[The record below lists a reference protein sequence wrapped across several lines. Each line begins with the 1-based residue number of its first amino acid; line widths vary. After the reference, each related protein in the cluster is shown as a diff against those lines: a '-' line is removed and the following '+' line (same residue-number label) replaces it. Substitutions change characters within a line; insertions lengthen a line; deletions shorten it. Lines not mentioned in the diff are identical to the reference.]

1 MAENQ
6 APQTE
11 QKEVTPQE
19 NTPQERAPRG
29 DNRRNN
35 NNKSGGNRRDRRDRP
50 EAVPSE
56 WEEKV
61 VSLRRATKV
70 IAGGRRFRFNAMVVV
85 GNKKGKVGLGY
96 GKANELADA
105 IKKAK
110 DKAIA
115 NALLIRLKGT
125 TIPHEI
131 LGEYKACRIL
141 MKPATKGTGVIAG
154 GSVRPVLELLGVHDI
169 LTKSLRSPNPI
180 NLVKATFN
188 GLTRLYNIEDI
199 AAKRGK
205 TVSELFSK

>member
-6 APQTE
+6 VSQTE
-11 QKEVTPQE
+11 QGTKPARG
-19 NTPQERAPRG
+19 ERKYKR
-29 DNRRNN
+29 D
-35 NNKSGGNRRDRRDRP
+35 NRRDRR
-50 EAVPSE
+50 EKTETVSE

-70 IAGGRRFRFNAMVVV
+70 IPGGRRFRFNATVVV

-115 NALLIRLKGT
+115 NAIAIKLKGT

-154 GSVRPVLELLGVHDI
+154 GAVRPVLELLGVHDI

-180 NLVKATFN
+180 NLIKATFN

-205 TVSELFSK
+205 TVSEIFGK

>member
-6 APQTE
+6 VPQQEQSPEANKPAPR
-11 QKEVTPQE
+11 
-19 NTPQERAPRG
+19 ERAPRG

-35 NNKSGGNRRDRRDRP
+35 NNNRRDRRDKSD
-50 EAVPSE
+50 AIPSE

-70 IAGGRRFRFNAMVVV
+70 IPGGRRFRFNAMVVV
-85 GNKKGKVGLGY
+85 GNRKGKVGIGY
-96 GKANELADA
+96 GKANELVDA

-115 NALLIRLKGT
+115 NAVPIRLKGT

-154 GSVRPVLELLGVHDI
+154 GSVRPVLELLGIHDI

-180 NLVKATFN
+180 NLIKATFN
-188 GLTRLYNIEDI
+188 GLSRLYNIEDI

-205 TVSELFSK
+205 TVSEIFSK

>member
-1 MAENQ
+1 MAENSAQ
-6 APQTE
+6 
-11 QKEVTPQE
+11 QKEH
-19 NTPQERAPRG
+19 NERAPRAE
-29 DNRRNN
+29 RK
-35 NNKSGGNRRDRRDRP
+35 NNKKDNFKKDRRDKT
-50 EAVPSE
+50 EVASE

-70 IAGGRRFRFNAMVVV
+70 ISGGRRFRFNAMVVV

-110 DKAIA
+110 DKAIS
-115 NALLIRLKGT
+115 NAVSICLKGS

-131 LGEYKACRIL
+131 LGEYKASRIL

-154 GSVRPVLELLGVHDI
+154 GAVRPVLEVLGVHDI
-169 LTKSLRSPNPI
+169 LTKSLRSSNPI
-180 NLVKATFN
+180 NLIKATFN
-188 GLTRLYNIEDI
+188 GLTRLYNVEDI

-205 TVSELFSK
+205 TVSELFGK

>member
-1 MAENQ
+1 MV
-6 APQTE
+6 E
-11 QKEVTPQE
+11 QPPKE
-19 NTPQERAPRG
+19 RSSRG
-29 DNRRNN
+29 GRNN
-35 NNKSGGNRRDRRDRP
+35 KNNNRRDRREKP

-70 IAGGRRFRFNAMVVV
+70 ISGGRRFRFNAMVVV

-115 NALLIRLKGT
+115 NALSIRLKGA

-131 LGEYKACRIL
+131 LGEYKSSRIL

-154 GSVRPVLELLGVHDI
+154 GAVRPVLELLGVHDI

-180 NLVKATFN
+180 NLIKATFN

>member
-11 QKEVTPQE
+11 QQE

-35 NNKSGGNRRDRRDRP
+35 NNKSNNNRRDRRDRP
-50 EAVPSE
+50 GAIPSE

-61 VSLRRATKV
+61 VGLRRATKV
-70 IAGGRRFRFNAMVVV
+70 IAGGRRFRFKAMVVV

-110 DKAIA
+110 DKAIS
-115 NALLIRLKGT
+115 NAMLIRLKGAT
-125 TIPHEI
+125 LPHEI

-154 GSVRPVLELLGVHDI
+154 GAVRPVLELLGVHDI

-180 NLVKATFN
+180 NLIKATFN

>member
-1 MAENQ
+1 MSENQ
-6 APQTE
+6 IQE
-11 QKEVTPQE
+11 QESTSE
-19 NTPQERAPRG
+19 NTVEQPQAP
-29 DNRRNN
+29 RRNN
-35 NNKSGGNRRDRRDRP
+35 RGGKPNNRRGNRDKA
-50 EAVPSE
+50 EAAPSE

-70 IAGGRRFRFNAMVVV
+70 IPGGRRFRFNAMVVV

-115 NALLIRLKGT
+115 NAVPIRLKGT

-131 LGEYKACRIL
+131 LGEYKASRIL

-154 GSVRPVLELLGVHDI
+154 GAVRPVLELLGVHDI
-169 LTKSLRSPNPI
+169 LTKSLRSPNPV
-180 NLVKATFN
+180 NLIKATFN
-188 GLTRLYNIEDI
+188 GLTRLYNVEDI

-205 TVSELFSK
+205 TVKELFSK

>member
-6 APQTE
+6 SNPQNE
-11 QKEVTPQE
+11 Q
-19 NTPQERAPRG
+19 RAPRG
-29 DNRRNN
+29 ERKSNTN
-35 NNKSGGNRRDRRDRP
+35 NNKRQSNRKDRREKP
-50 EAVPSE
+50 EAVASE

-70 IAGGRRFRFNAMVVV
+70 IPGGRRFRFNAMVVV

-96 GKANELADA
+96 GKANELVDA

-115 NALLIRLKGT
+115 NALPIRLKGT

-131 LGEYKACRIL
+131 LGEYKASRIL

-154 GSVRPVLELLGVHDI
+154 GAVRPVLELLGVHDI
-169 LTKSLRSPNPI
+169 LTKSLRSANAV
-180 NLVKATFN
+180 NLIKATFD

-205 TVSELFSK
+205 TVSEIFENK